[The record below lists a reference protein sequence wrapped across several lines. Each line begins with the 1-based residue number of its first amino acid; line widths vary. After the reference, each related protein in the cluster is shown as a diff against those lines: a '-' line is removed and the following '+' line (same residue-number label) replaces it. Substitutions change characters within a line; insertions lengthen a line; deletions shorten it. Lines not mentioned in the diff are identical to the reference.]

1 MAKNLKQQLVS
12 DDQKQTQEEELI
24 TAALEILN
32 TRSSFRLLGVD
43 QKEVDYLRRSDLT
56 LRSAL
61 YILFHAG
68 KLKL

>member
-1 MAKNLKQQLVS
+1 MQQLVS
-12 DDQKQTQEEELI
+12 DNQKANQESVMI
-24 TAALEILN
+24 TAAKEILN
-32 TRSSFRLLGVD
+32 TRASFRLLGLE

>member
-1 MAKNLKQQLVS
+1 MATNNKKQLVA
-12 DDQKQTQEEELI
+12 DERKQEQELELI
-24 TAALEILN
+24 TAAQEILN
-32 TRSSFRLLGVD
+32 TRASFRLLGLD

>member
-1 MAKNLKQQLVS
+1 MAKNLKNQLVS
-12 DDQKQTQEEELI
+12 DEEKKIQEGELI

-32 TRSSFRLLGVD
+32 TRSSFRLLGIE

-68 KLKL
+68 KLNL